1 MAEPGDIVRVW
12 IEEGC
17 ITCNLCEDLCPEVFA
32 VPAGETSLVKKGA
45 ETFFRRLADRI
56 QEAVDSC
63 PVEVIK
69 ADRSDPVSH
78 LQRA

>member
-1 MAEPGDIVRVW
+1 MAEPGDFARVW

-17 ITCNLCEDLCPEVFA
+17 ISCNLCEDICSEVFQ
-32 VPAGETSLVKKGA
+32 VPAGETSQVKEGA
-45 ETFFRRLADRI
+45 ETFFRKLADRI

-69 ADRSDPVSH
+69 AERTGPVSS